1 MATRSDILRRFLST
15 YLYSMLRE
23 RRESQLTN
31 ISEAGQGTNGAVCR
45 EREKQQRGRT
55 THKWCSRQR
64 ERERAIARVETACNM
79 YSHRGARMARPS
91 RALLVNS
98 LVPSRPLRWPRSA
111 TSDIRHLSSVIR
123 HLSSVISFLVG
134 AVMGV
139 ACLLASAHVF

>member
-1 MATRSDILRRFLST
+1 
-15 YLYSMLRE
+15 MLRE

-55 THKWCSRQR
+55 THKWCSLQR

-98 LVPSRPLRWPRSA
+98 LVPSRPRPAPPGEERLVVNF
-111 TSDIRHLSSVIR
+111 LSQRRVQR
-123 HLSSVISFLVG
+123 MHKPVLYLLLV
-134 AVMGV
+134 
-139 ACLLASAHVF
+139 